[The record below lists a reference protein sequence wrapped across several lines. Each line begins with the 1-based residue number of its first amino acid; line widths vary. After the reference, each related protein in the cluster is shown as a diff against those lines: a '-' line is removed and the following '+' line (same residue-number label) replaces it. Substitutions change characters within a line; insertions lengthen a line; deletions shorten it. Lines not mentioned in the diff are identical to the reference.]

1 MKALIGIKKEMTQIF
16 NDEGIVVPVTLIM
29 VKDVIIAARKS
40 KEKDG
45 YEALVLGMGKKK
57 HGTKAELGKYKTLG
71 YVPEFVK
78 ETKISGTEKNSNLD
92 VGSRLAPDIF
102 AVNEKVDVMGI
113 SKGKGFQG
121 VVKRWHFKGGP
132 HTHGQSDRE
141 RHPGSIGQR
150 MTPGR
155 VFKGKKM
162 GGRMGGEIKTVKNLR
177 VVLIDKDQGLLGIK
191 GAIPG
196 NKGSFVMISSE
207 K

>member
-1 MKALIGIKKEMTQIF
+1 MKALIGIKKKMTQIF

-57 HGTKAELGKYKTLG
+57 HGTKAELGKYKSLG
-71 YVPEFVK
+71 YVPEFVR
-78 ETKISGTEKNSNLD
+78 ETKINGAEEISKLD
-92 VGSRLAPDIF
+92 VGTKLAPDIF
-102 AVNEKVDVMGI
+102 TVNDKVDVVGV

-162 GGRMGGEIKTVKNLR
+162 GGRMGGDVKTVKNLR
-177 VVLIDKDQGLLGIK
+177 IVIVDKEQGLLGIK

-196 NKGSFVMISSE
+196 NRGSFVMIIS